1 MISRSSAFSKT
12 MDGGTDKQNAVST
25 EMEYYSA
32 LRRKGF
38 PGSSVGKE
46 STCNVG
52 DPGSIPG
59 LGRSPGERIGYPFQ
73 YAWVSLVTQMVKT
86 LPAMLE
92 GDLGLIPELE
102 RSPGGGHGNPLKYSC
117 LENPHG

>member
-1 MISRSSAFSKT
+1 M
-12 MDGGTDKQNAVST
+12 
-25 EMEYYSA
+25 
-32 LRRKGF
+32 
-38 PGSSVGKE
+38 
-46 STCNVG
+46 G

-117 LENPHG
+117 LGNPHEQRSLVGYSSWVTKSRTQLSY